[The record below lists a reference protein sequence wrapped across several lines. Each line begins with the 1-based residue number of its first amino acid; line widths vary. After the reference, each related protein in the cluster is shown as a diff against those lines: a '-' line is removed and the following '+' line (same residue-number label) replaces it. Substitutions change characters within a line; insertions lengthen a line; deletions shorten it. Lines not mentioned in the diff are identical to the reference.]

1 MVILTDVCTV
11 VFHSS
16 SVIFVYSRN
25 LFIFEACGSA
35 ISTRITDAGIF
46 VFIFCSSPLPK
57 QLSYRATNFR
67 DVCATLSLIFWH
79 SRQS

>member
-1 MVILTDVCTV
+1 MFILTDVCTA

-35 ISTRITDAGIF
+35 ISTRITDVGF
-46 VFIFCSSPLPK
+46 FSSFSVALLC
-57 QLSYRATNFR
+57 QNS
-67 DVCATLSLIFWH
+67 
-79 SRQS
+79 